1 MLFSG
6 TRARGTLTLKR
17 RCISLFLPRLH
28 EAANGVAARFLGDL
42 EAAARA
48 DLSARPQASLA
59 DADVDLDALLEDGAE
74 LELRT
79 LLSAVSQ
86 ATRSAWT
93 RRRRDKREAPIVPRS
108 KRWRTDLLHRHPP
121 CSRKGCLVCSARAKR
136 DLEAQ
141 MALGLRPNAGPR
153 EFWDVISKTQDAV
166 DTDETLEADLEL
178 SLPAIEAQM
187 WRVVLLVRCHDRKL
201 GLRLNRDESQRKLL
215 DLRLYELVFLYLR
228 NVARAPAPGDEPPP
242 SPPRSRPGSPSRGAP
257 PTLADLDDRDFDATL
272 EFADRRHD

>member
-1 MLFSG
+1 
-6 TRARGTLTLKR
+6 
-17 RCISLFLPRLH
+17 
-28 EAANGVAARFLGDL
+28 
-42 EAAARA
+42 
-48 DLSARPQASLA
+48 
-59 DADVDLDALLEDGAE
+59 
-74 LELRT
+74 
-79 LLSAVSQ
+79 
-86 ATRSAWT
+86 
-93 RRRRDKREAPIVPRS
+93 
-108 KRWRTDLLHRHPP
+108 
-121 CSRKGCLVCSARAKR
+121 
-136 DLEAQ
+136 